1 MEASPSSCGEIAPTH
16 PKRQV
21 IEADIARVTRQVSM
35 PSGVRFQVLDCQVDG
50 FVHKGRT
57 IVISARLARMT
68 PAQRFFIIAHEL
80 GHLKLQHHAAILR
93 FVSQAVSSSADETA
107 ARALIA
113 SGLAAISH
121 QSELDADAFAVRAML
136 DAGLDADQA
145 ARIFDGMGEGAD
157 NGTHPSPG
165 RRARAIRNAAIQ

>member
-1 MEASPSSCGEIAPTH
+1 VQLPP
-16 PKRQV
+16 
-21 IEADIARVTRQVSM
+21 
-35 PSGVRFQVLDCQVDG
+35 GVRFEVLDCPVDG
-50 FVHKGRT
+50 FVNKGRT

-80 GHLKLQHHAAILR
+80 GHLKLQHHAAILS
-93 FVSQAVSSSADETA
+93 FVSRAVSSSSDETG
-107 ARALIA
+107 ARAFIA

-121 QSELDADAFAVRAML
+121 QAELDADAFAVRTMM
-136 DAGLDADQA
+136 DAGLDPDEA

-165 RRARAIRNAAIQ
+165 RRARSIRSAALN